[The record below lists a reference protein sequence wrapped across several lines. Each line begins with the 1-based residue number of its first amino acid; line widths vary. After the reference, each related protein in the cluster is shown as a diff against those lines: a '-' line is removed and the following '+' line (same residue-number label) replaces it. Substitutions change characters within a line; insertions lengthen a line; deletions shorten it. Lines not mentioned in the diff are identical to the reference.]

1 MLSSALGLAKGN
13 DETKVGISV
22 QIPKSLKED
31 FEELCKKNG
40 VSMASMLQAL
50 VQIAVNEDKGIDTHL
65 VTVSG
70 GESYKKEL
78 FDKYLSDHASA
89 IFKLMQIERNP
100 DGSVAYER
108 DEEEYYIRQSNVNGI
123 VQKLHKIGGI
133 Q

>member
-1 MLSSALGLAKGN
+1 MEFKVLSSALGLAKGN

-70 GESYKKEL
+70 G
-78 FDKYLSDHASA
+78 
-89 IFKLMQIERNP
+89 
-100 DGSVAYER
+100 
-108 DEEEYYIRQSNVNGI
+108 
-123 VQKLHKIGGI
+123 
-133 Q
+133 

>member
-1 MLSSALGLAKGN
+1 MLNSALGLAKGN

-65 VTVSG
+65 VMVSSD
-70 GESYKKEL
+70 ENYKKEL
-78 FDKYLSDHASA
+78 FDSYLQDFYNATRTFSGLSEPTDSEEAEFYDSWQASIA
-89 IFKLMQIERNP
+89 NAKNKL
-100 DGSVAYER
+100 Y
-108 DEEEYYIRQSNVNGI
+108 
-123 VQKLHKIGGI
+123 KLGGL

>member
-78 FDKYLSDHASA
+78 FDNYLKDYYNATSKFSSLFEPTDSDEADYYENCRLSMENMRN
-89 IFKLMQIERNP
+89 KL
-100 DGSVAYER
+100 Y
-108 DEEEYYIRQSNVNGI
+108 
-123 VQKLHKIGGI
+123 KLGGI

>member
-31 FEELCKKNG
+31 FEELCKKNS

-65 VTVSG
+65 VTACD

-78 FDKYLSDHASA
+78 FDTYLRDYYNETSKFNSLLEPTDSDEADYYENCRAHMEKMRN
-89 IFKLMQIERNP
+89 KL
-100 DGSVAYER
+100 Y
-108 DEEEYYIRQSNVNGI
+108 
-123 VQKLHKIGGI
+123 KIGGI

>member
-31 FEELCKKNG
+31 FEELCKKNS

-65 VTVSG
+65 VMVSN

-78 FDKYLSDHASA
+78 FDGYLKDYYNATSTFNHLAEPTDSDEADYYENCRLYMENMRN
-89 IFKLMQIERNP
+89 KL
-100 DGSVAYER
+100 Y
-108 DEEEYYIRQSNVNGI
+108 
-123 VQKLHKIGGI
+123 KLGGL